1 MQLAQLIESAQYV
14 TDNRGQQTAIMFN
27 LDLWHKFID
36 VWQRT
41 PSLSQPTAM
50 ESTDRDAAV
59 EREAQAFR
67 RLHASLLEEHKGQ
80 YVAIYQEKLVDYDAD
95 QVALYLRIDEKYP
108 DEFVMITPVNEEV
121 EEVFH
126 FRSPRI
132 AL

>member
-27 LDLWHKFID
+27 LDLWQKFID

-41 PSLSQPTAM
+41 PSLSQPTEM
-50 ESTDRDAAV
+50 ESTDEDAAI

-67 RLHASLLEEHKGQ
+67 RLHSSLLERYNGR
-80 YVAIYQEKLVDYDAD
+80 YVAIYHEELVDYDDD